1 MGLGDMAKS
10 ALGKGVEKGAEKASS
25 NAAHKSLSGNS
36 DSPSHGNIGEGAS
49 NNNAA
54 DGNSADK
61 SANDASSHVGS
72 EADTFDG
79 GNEQGGDLSDKMREK
94 ATQKGAKEAGKE
106 ASDKLGQGNGQGL
119 GQGDNGL
126 LSQSGGSSAN
136 GGGANAG
143 SASNANAGTSAVSN
157 AMSGVANAAGAS
169 TAGAAGSAAAGAAGA
184 AGGVSLGSTIVS
196 AASNIAHAAAGALSG
211 IVSSVTSTV
220 AAGIGA
226 VSSAIGVATSTVTTI
241 AVGGAVAA
249 TVAVGATT
257 AVIVSTNPGA
267 YDTLVTHEDCATNVQ
282 QAKAA
287 AEEVDAD
294 AAMLENAQK
303 LYSVFKT
310 RGWSDNMIAGML
322 SNFQAEGSIDPTA
335 IEGIYNEPYTMGERK
350 TAAVNDNFQS
360 QCQRLFADYAGRVS
374 IDQNAYRADDG
385 NYYPGLGLCQW
396 TGPGAKRL
404 LDYAKS
410 VNTDWYD
417 MGYQIA
423 YIIANGSPCIGDS
436 FEEKY
441 KSECGSADAATCA
454 RFFALKFE
462 NGNMPEDMI
471 ETHVSSASGWAS
483 KMSSWTVDSSFA
495 NSIITMASKMGASA
509 STSTVASAQ
518 KKCQKASNAD
528 NSSLASAAVSYAWE
542 HAHPDAVHNHG
553 TQLYQA
559 VCDEVLGDGIYASC
573 DHGVAAAVRWSGT
586 DVDYPA
592 GNCSTQWS
600 YVTSSDKWERVGTL
614 GVDVQYE
621 DLQPGDV
628 AICAMSDAY
637 DGSSVHTWLYVGNE
651 AVKAKYPDSTY
662 TSVNASYGSYLDAPD
677 SRSAGCAD
685 DSWSVNESRGRY
697 GIFRCVNPDNSD
709 QYKDAGAGASGTS

>member
-1 MGLGDMAKS
+1 MGLGDMAKG
-10 ALGKGVEKGAEKASS
+10 ALGKGAQKGAEKASS
-25 NAAHKSLSGNS
+25 NAAHKSLSGDS
-36 DSPSHGNIGEGAS
+36 DSPSHGNVGEGAS
-49 NNNAA
+49 N
-54 DGNSADK
+54 DGSADK
-61 SANDASSHVGS
+61 SANGQSSHLGS

-79 GNEQGGDLSDKMREK
+79 GNDQGGDLDDKMRDK
-94 ATQKGAKEAGKE
+94 ATQKGAQKAGEK

-126 LSQSGGSSAN
+126 ISQAGGSSAN

-143 SASNANAGTSAVSN
+143 GASNANAGSSVISN
-157 AMSGVANAAGAS
+157 AMSGVANAAGSS

-184 AGGVSLGSTIVS
+184 AGGASLGSTIVS

-226 VSSAIGVATSTVTTI
+226 VSSAIGVAASTVTTV

-249 TVAVGATT
+249 TVVVGATT
-257 AVIVSTNPGA
+257 AVIVSNNPGA
-267 YDTLVTHEDCATNVQ
+267 YDTVVSHEDCATSVS

-310 RGWSDNMIAGML
+310 RGWSDEMIAGML
-322 SNFQAEGSIDPTA
+322 SNFQAEGSIDPTC
-335 IEGIYNEPYTMGERK
+335 IEGIYDEPYTMGTKK
-350 TAAVNDNFQS
+350 TEAVNDNFQS
-360 QCQRLFADYAGRVS
+360 QCSYLFGAYAKQGLS
-374 IDQNAYRADDG
+374 INQDAYRADDG

-404 LDYAKS
+404 LDYANS
-410 VNTDWYD
+410 VSAEWHD

-423 YIIANGSPCIGDS
+423 YIIANGSPCIGTS

-462 NGNMPEDMI
+462 NGAMPEWMI
-471 ETHVSSASGWAS
+471 ETHTSSASSWAS

-495 NSIITMASKMGASA
+495 NSIIAMAEKMGASA

-518 KKCQKASNAD
+518 KKCQKASNVD

-542 HAHPDAVHNHG
+542 HAHPDAEGNNG

-559 VCDEVLGDGIYASC
+559 VCDGVIGDGLYMSC
-573 DHGVAAAVRWSGT
+573 DHGVCAAVRWSGT
-586 DVDYPA
+586 DVDYPS

-614 GVDVQYE
+614 GVDLQYE

-628 AICAMSDAY
+628 AICAMSDSY
-637 DGSSVHTWLYVGNE
+637 TGGSEHTWLYVGNE
-651 AVKAKYPDSTY
+651 AVKAKYADSTY
-662 TSVNASYGSYLDAPD
+662 TSVNASYGQ
-677 SRSAGCAD
+677 RSAGCSD
-685 DSWSVNESRGRY
+685 DSWSVNGESRGHY

-709 QYKDAGAGASGTS
+709 QYKDVGAGQSGTS

>member
-1 MGLGDMAKS
+1 MGLGDMARS

-36 DSPSHGNIGEGAS
+36 DSPSHGNVGEGAS
-49 NNNAA
+49 NGDSA
-54 DGNSADK
+54 ADK
-61 SANDASSHVGS
+61 SANDVSSHAGT
-72 EADTFDG
+72 EADAFDG
-79 GNEQGGDLSDKMREK
+79 GNEQGGDLSDKMRDK

-126 LSQSGGSSAN
+126 FSQSGASSAN

-143 SASNANAGTSAVSN
+143 GASNVNAGTSAASN

-169 TAGAAGSAAAGAAGA
+169 AAGAAGSAAAGAAGA
-184 AGGVSLGSTIVS
+184 AGGASLGSAIVS
-196 AASNIAHAAAGALSG
+196 AASNLAHAAAGAVSG

-226 VSSAIGVATSTVTTI
+226 VSSAIGVAASTVTTV

-257 AVIVSTNPGA
+257 AAIISTNPGA
-267 YDTLVTHEDCATNVQ
+267 YDTLVSNEDCATNVQ

-310 RGWSDNMIAGML
+310 RGWSDAMIAGML

-335 IEGIYNEPYTMGERK
+335 IEGIYDEPYTMGTRK

-374 IDQNAYRADDG
+374 INQDAYRADDG

-462 NGNMPEDMI
+462 NGNMPEYMI
-471 ETHVSSASGWAS
+471 ETHVSSASGWAA

-518 KKCQKASNAD
+518 KKCQKASNVD

-542 HAHPDAVHNHG
+542 HAHPDAEGNNG

-559 VCDEVLGDGIYASC
+559 VCDEVIGDNLYMSC
-573 DHGVAAAVRWSGT
+573 DHGVCAAVRWSGT
-586 DVDYPA
+586 DVDYPS

-600 YVTSSDKWERVGTL
+600 YVTASDKWERVGTL
-614 GVDVQYE
+614 GVDLTYE

-628 AICAMSDAY
+628 AICAMSDSY
-637 DGSSVHTWLYVGNE
+637 TGGSEHTWLYVGND

-662 TSVNASYGSYLDAPD
+662 TSVNASYGE
-677 SRSAGCAD
+677 RSAGCAD
-685 DSWSVNESRGRY
+685 DSWAVDHESRGHY

-709 QYKDAGAGASGTS
+709 QYKDAGAGQSGTS